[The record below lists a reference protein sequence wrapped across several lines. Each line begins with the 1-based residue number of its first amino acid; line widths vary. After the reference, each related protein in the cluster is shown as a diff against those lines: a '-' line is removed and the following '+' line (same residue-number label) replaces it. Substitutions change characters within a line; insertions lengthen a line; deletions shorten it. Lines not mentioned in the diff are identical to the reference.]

1 MLEAIIQF
9 IGRTGAAII
18 GAILAMITEMMKLPV
33 RTVLFGLFIVSV
45 PFFVLL
51 LSIQT
56 GIAAY
61 EHFGV
66 LGACVATLGSAVI
79 YLVMALA
86 VVIGKALDEITR
98 FVLIA
103 ISSIFIAPFQ
113 GAYNGWNAGLM
124 ATINGLVDLFS
135 RDYVDVINSYRRI
148 WQQAA
153 INIPDENDNVAEL
166 NQPPAVAEVFE
177 NHQHQSDH
185 FSLESIALSAR
196 EFNALKA
203 DYVRQKPLT
212 KAELATLRS
221 DSTDSTVKIKVD
233 AYTNLERLITDE
245 CSISI
250 ERPNRENTILL
261 VKQYCKL
268 DPDKPGT
275 KKWLPVP
282 NMAYIFDKAQLSDW
296 VAQNPLN
303 PIGSDPLERDKT
315 LQLNPVD
322 FPDHYYSVDQGLGKK
337 IDYETRYVFH
347 DYYVTEDE
355 PHHNV
360 TIAFDSKELGIC
372 QEVVLLTAELRSH
385 LQNLSPIQAEEEED
399 ENKCH
404 SPGCG

>member
-98 FVLIA
+98 SVLIA
-103 ISSIFIAPFQ
+103 ISSIFIAPFH

-153 INIPDENDNVAEL
+153 INIPDENDNFAEL

-177 NHQHQSDH
+177 NHQPQSDH
-185 FSLESIALSAR
+185 FSLESIALSAP

-212 KAELATLRS
+212 KAELARLRS
-221 DSTDSTVKIKVD
+221 DSTVKIKVE
-233 AYTNLERLITDE
+233 AYTNLERLIADD
-245 CSISI
+245 CAISI
-250 ERPNRENTILL
+250 ERPNRDNTILL
-261 VKQYCKL
+261 VKQYCKP
-268 DPDKPGT
+268 DIDKPGS

-282 NMAYIFDKAQLSDW
+282 NMAYIFDKDELAGW
-296 VAQNPLN
+296 VAKNPVN
-303 PIGSDPLERDKT
+303 PIGYDPLERNKT
-315 LQLNPVD
+315 LELNPVG

-337 IDYETRYVFH
+337 IDYETRYVVH
-347 DYYVTEDE
+347 PYYVTEDE
-355 PHHNV
+355 PHHIV
-360 TIAFDSKELGIC
+360 TIGCGRNELGIC
-372 QEVVLLTAELRSH
+372 QEVIQLTAELRSH